1 MKKEKQF
8 AWLLKWFLNVKLN
21 PYSIIFLFFLMK
33 DKGNREHLLKINKIN
48 KLLIYLFTIEDLKL
62 CY

>member
-8 AWLLKWFLNVKLN
+8 ALLVKRFLNVKLN
-21 PYSIIFLFFLMK
+21 PYSIIFRFFLMK
-33 DKGNREHLLKINKIN
+33 NKGNREHLLKISKIN
-48 KLLIYLFTIEDLKL
+48 KLLIYLFTIEDVNL